1 MLFTDKIKGNFKIH
15 LFLFRHKQRNNCGDD
30 DDDDDHELFLQY
42 SCPMKAFSLIS
53 SRDHC
58 QRSLPSQIFDTP
70 PAGFE
75 PAQYLSSG
83 FVK

>member
-30 DDDDDHELFLQY
+30 DDDDDDDDHELFLRY
-42 SCPMKAFSLIS
+42 SCPIIS

-58 QRSLPSQIFDTP
+58 QRSLPSQISDTP